1 MKPYI
6 VKHKEF
12 LDFFV
17 NLPSKSKR
25 HLIPALNR
33 GQVNTI
39 SEICKNFLNH
49 TLTSDPKIIK
59 KVKPAKKEIN
69 VVSLKKTPLYKKKK
83 ILQSRKGGAILSVLL
98 PLAASLFTSLF
109 TRKS

>member
-6 VKHKEF
+6 IKHKEF
-12 LDFFV
+12 LNFFV
-17 NLPSKSKR
+17 NLSPKSKR
-25 HLIPALNR
+25 QLIPGLSR
-33 GQVNTI
+33 GHVNAI

-49 TLTSDPKIIK
+49 TLTEDPGIIR
-59 KVKPAKKEIN
+59 KVKSAKKEIN
-69 VVSLKKTPLYKKKK
+69 IVSLKKTPLYKKKK